1 MMRPGFAFSLFL
13 LAIGTVA
20 ACAPV
25 TVPAGSS
32 YLQPSFASDAMVM
45 SDGAR
50 LPFSKWLPHGTPRAV
65 LVGVHGFGDYSFN
78 AFDIPAPLF
87 NDHGIAI
94 YAYDQRGFGAAPHGG
109 LWPGSATL
117 AGDVTAVTRLIK
129 ARHPAVPV
137 FLVGESMGAAVLVMA
152 ATSANPPPVTGYVLM
167 APGVRG
173 RTAMGRFASNVLE
186 FASRTIPAV
195 GFSGS
200 VPGIVPTDNED
211 ALRRWSADP
220 LTTKA
225 FRVDL
230 VYGLVN
236 LMDEALAAAPSFKD
250 RALILYGGRDAIVPE
265 SPIRQLLKMLP
276 EAAPHR
282 LAYYPD
288 GYHLLLRDQARSAA
302 VQDIV
307 AWIETPD
314 VPLPSGAERAGA
326 DWLGGAGG

>member
-1 MMRPGFAFSLFL
+1 MIRRGIAIRLLL
-13 LAIGTVA
+13 LAISGLA

-25 TVPAGSS
+25 TIPAGSP
-32 YLQPSFASDAMVM
+32 YQRPSFASDAMVM

-50 LPFSKWLPHGTPRAV
+50 LPYNKWLPREAPRAI
-65 LVGVHGFGDYSFN
+65 LLGVHGFGDYSFN

-87 NDHGIAI
+87 NDLGIAI

-117 AGDVTAVTRLIK
+117 AADVTAVTRLVK
-129 ARHPAVPV
+129 ARHPGVPV
-137 FLVGESMGAAVLVMA
+137 FLVGESMGAAVLVIA
-152 ATSANPPPVTGYVLM
+152 ATSADPPPAAGYVLM

-173 RTAMGRFASNVLE
+173 RASMGRFASNVLE

-236 LMDEALAAAPSFKD
+236 LMDEALAAAPSFEE

-288 GYHLLLRDQARSAA
+288 GYHLLLRDRARSAA
-302 VQDIV
+302 VRDIA
-307 AWIETPD
+307 AWIEAPE
-314 VPLPSGAERAGA
+314 VPLPSGAEQAGA
-326 DWLGGAGG
+326 HWLGSAGG